1 MKKTIGE
8 LRNKENLTQ
17 IEMAKILGISVSAY
31 NMYENG
37 NRKVPEQI
45 ASKIAQI
52 LKVNMEDIFLPATF
66 TTSKTRDIA

>member
-52 LKVNMEDIFLPATF
+52 LKVNTNTKSKYGRYFF
-66 TTSKTRDIA
+66 TCYFYN